1 MRKKQV
7 FNPFLPLNE
16 YIPDGEPHVF
26 GDRVY
31 LYGSHDHEGGYTF
44 CMDDYTVYSAPV
56 DDLTDWRKE
65 RVIYE
70 ADQDPAYP
78 ELCYMYAPDVC
89 REMMENI
96 TCITRCPAIMAW
108 VVIHVRSAWLYV
120 IRQRENINF

>member
-44 CMDDYTVYSAPV
+44 CMDDYTVYSAPPSFAFCNHGLLFV
-56 DDLTDWRKE
+56 TTF
-65 RVIYE
+65 V
-70 ADQDPAYP
+70 
-78 ELCYMYAPDVC
+78 
-89 REMMENI
+89 
-96 TCITRCPAIMAW
+96 
-108 VVIHVRSAWLYV
+108 
-120 IRQRENINF
+120 

>member
-44 CMDDYTVYSAPV
+44 CMDDYTVY
-56 DDLTDWRKE
+56 
-65 RVIYE
+65 
-70 ADQDPAYP
+70 
-78 ELCYMYAPDVC
+78 
-89 REMMENI
+89 
-96 TCITRCPAIMAW
+96 
-108 VVIHVRSAWLYV
+108 
-120 IRQRENINF
+120 